1 MLPYCRVLAEER
13 QKEIERV
20 MAMPAEKRN
29 GAEQFMALLG
39 EGMQKDSR
47 SYGEYAA
54 RQAQKLGWTK
64 EAGETALDMYA
75 PDSAL
80 ANVSRTFPCPDAVFN
95 KLAYNKEKQK
105 RAHKAR

>member
-1 MLPYCRVLAEER
+1 MWRLTWNSTRFIRMLPYCRVLAEER

-54 RQAQKLGWTK
+54 RKAAGMGWQQSIK
-64 EAGETALDMYA
+64 E
-75 PDSAL
+75 P
-80 ANVSRTFPCPDAVFN
+80 V
-95 KLAYNKEKQK
+95 
-105 RAHKAR
+105 